1 MSSQGRWPVYIS
13 LGVDLLFIGQ
23 TRFSLFHPQSSS
35 WGATDGR
42 FLTPEDYEVYLYS
55 DERIGLRSDIFIN
68 QSLPQLALASKGF
81 DLFHVVS
88 YSAGL
93 PAKFQ
98 RLLEDAAAR
107 YPFLVLDRQVSEP
120 TVDPHDIAAEIL
132 DESGAAYGVYRL
144 DDDGLVSL
152 DYFEQMSQYVTDA
165 NAGMQVSLATGITA
179 LCVDG
184 NYSNFRASYWPM
196 HSMGLLSIWRRD
208 NDGSLIGPDDAQHNL
223 SDRTNPVIV
232 DARKPGYF
240 WVRHLTQ
247 DTSIDDSPGMA
258 RGKLI
263 ENLQRY
269 PSVSGDVD
277 LGSIFPAIADRMIIP
292 VNEQLLGTAAN
303 LSEVPILYLDR
314 PSSLFSLRLDA
325 YFGEAAVPKNAL
337 VSLLLMD
344 TTGADLA
351 DDVLIKALPEAGIA
365 LSGNPKVGFYR
376 YIKTAPGRSV
386 NSYEFALPEGVLCRG
401 FIFQYWTN
409 AETTIVLHSV
419 DVFSQTRASA

>member
-1 MSSQGRWPVYIS
+1 M
-13 LGVDLLFIGQ
+13 LFIGQ
-23 TRFSLFHPQSSS
+23 TRFSLFHPRSSS
-35 WGATDGR
+35 SVGAGSG

-55 DERIGLRSDIFIN
+55 DERIGLRTDIFIN

-88 YSAGL
+88 YSAEL
-93 PAKFQ
+93 PTKFQ
-98 RLLEDAAAR
+98 RLLEDAAER
-107 YPFLVLDRQVSEP
+107 YQFLVLDRQYSKP
-120 TVDPHDIAAEIL
+120 TVDPHDIAAQVL
-132 DESGAAYGVYRL
+132 DGSDAAYGVYQL
-144 DDDGLVSL
+144 DDDGVVSL
-152 DYFEQMSQYVTDA
+152 DYFEQMSQYVTGA

-179 LCVDG
+179 LGFDG
-184 NYSNFRASYWPM
+184 NYSNFRSSYWPM

-208 NDGSLIGPDDAQHNL
+208 NDGFLIGPDDAQHNL

-247 DTSIDDSPGMA
+247 DTSIRDRLGTGRA
-258 RGKLI
+258 KLA

-269 PSVSGDVD
+269 PSVSEDVD
-277 LGSIFPAIADRMIIP
+277 LGSIFPAIADRMILP
-292 VNEQLLGTAAN
+292 VNEQLLDTAAN

-325 YFGEAAVPKNAL
+325 YFGEAAVTNSAL

-344 TTGADLA
+344 TKGADIT
-351 DDVLIKALPEAGIA
+351 DEVLIKALLETGIG
-365 LSGNPKVGFYR
+365 LSGNRNVGFYR
-376 YIKTAPGRSV
+376 YLKTSPGRST

-401 FIFQYWTN
+401 FIFQHWMN
-409 AETTIVLHSV
+409 PETTIVLHSV